1 MFLPN
6 EKGKQ
11 DCNMQAELNQKIF
24 KANSIWKLKYL
35 ASLFNVKSDVSTL
48 LSFDRVI
55 VEASIKQFFLKVN
68 FVKVPPKRAKK
79 SDITLRMLRNSQ
91 QNDFG
96 LLFQKRTH

>member
-6 EKGKQ
+6 EKGKR

-55 VEASIKQFFLKVN
+55 VEASIKQFFSESELCKS
-68 FVKVPPKRAKK
+68 ASKK
-79 SDITLRMLRNSQ
+79 S
-91 QNDFG
+91 
-96 LLFQKRTH
+96 QKI

>member
-6 EKGKQ
+6 EKGKR

-24 KANSIWKLKYL
+24 KVNSIWKLKYL

-79 SDITLRMLRNSQ
+79 SDITLRMLRNPQ
-91 QNDFG
+91 QIDIG
-96 LLFQKRTH
+96 V